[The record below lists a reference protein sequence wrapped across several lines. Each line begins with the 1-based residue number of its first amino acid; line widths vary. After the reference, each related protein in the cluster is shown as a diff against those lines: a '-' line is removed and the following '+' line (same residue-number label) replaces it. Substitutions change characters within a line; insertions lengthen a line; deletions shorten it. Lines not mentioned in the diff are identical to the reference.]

1 MTLRRR
7 LPKESP
13 AASAG
18 LGWESP
24 TRQQIRAGG
33 DFLAASLRLPPVEP
47 RHPFYAVTLALKKKP
62 RGEAGL
68 SRTKCVCA
76 LS

>member
-24 TRQQIRAGG
+24 TRQVDQIRAAIFG
-33 DFLAASLRLPPVEP
+33 ASLRLPPVEP